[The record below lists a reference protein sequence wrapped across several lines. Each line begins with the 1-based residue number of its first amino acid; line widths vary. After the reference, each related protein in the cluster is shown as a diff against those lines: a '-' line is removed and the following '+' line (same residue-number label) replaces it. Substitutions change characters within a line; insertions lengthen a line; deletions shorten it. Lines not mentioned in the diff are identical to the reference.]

1 MPELDLDALM
11 EDTKRTARIDDRA
24 AHSMAL
30 AMIEVARQLKALNA
44 MLDGSKKVGNGK
56 KSEGKKKSK
65 KK

>member
-44 MLDGSKKVGNGK
+44 KLDGSKK
-56 KSEGKKKSK
+56 SHDKKKNK

>member
-24 AHSMAL
+24 GHSMAL
-30 AMIEVARQLKALNA
+30 AMIEIARQLKALNA
-44 MLDGSKKVGNGK
+44 NLVSGK
-56 KSEGKKKSK
+56 KSEGKKKNK

>member
-11 EDTKRTARIDDRA
+11 EDTKRTARVDDRA

-30 AMIEVARQLKALNA
+30 AMIEIARQLKALNTK
-44 MLDGSKKVGNGK
+44 LDGGK
-56 KSEGKKKSK
+56 KSDGKKKNK

>member
-11 EDTKRTARIDDRA
+11 EDTKRTARVDDRA

-30 AMIEVARQLKALNA
+30 AMIEIARQLKALNA
-44 MLDGSKKVGNGK
+44 KLDGGK
-56 KSEGKKKSK
+56 KSDGKKKNK

>member
-30 AMIEVARQLKALNA
+30 AMIEIARQLKALNA
-44 MLDGSKKVGNGK
+44 KLDSGK
-56 KSEGKKKSK
+56 KLDKRKGKKK
-65 KK
+65 